1 MLSMSVDITECS
13 DAVCSGHGQCVE
25 VVGGDTVCQCDDGYT
40 SDDCSIGE

>member
-1 MLSMSVDITECS
+1 MLSMSADITECS

-40 SDDCSIGE
+40 SDDCSVGE